1 MKVRSFISVFALLLT
16 TLLWSCGGSHDA
28 RITAVLDR
36 ADSLL
41 LISDPALHDSVR
53 QELEALD
60 TARALKSD
68 EMLRARH
75 ALLLVQAR
83 YKCYVTIPADSAL
96 IDAAYR
102 YYADHHSSSADYE
115 RYTRTLIYQGAVAE
129 ELGHP
134 QQAIQWYLKAEQAA
148 DPNDHFN
155 LGYASLRI
163 ASLYQAGYTT
173 DSTDLIRLKQ
183 ALPHFRAAGNDY
195 WQAICL
201 TGIGGLYRTHNND
214 SALHYIQQAISFSKE
229 RGLTYN
235 YYEALDKLCGLYY
248 YTNEYKKSKDVAT
261 QIFRE
266 NQGTYDGTQYLSCGI
281 RSFAKLGM
289 ADSAENYLKLLPAPQ
304 SKVDSMEWFFDVS
317 EVYRAKGDYRNYST
331 YEIRGDS
338 IADMI
343 MLNSYQVQLKD
354 TEEKYN
360 NTELQLKS
368 TEKQRLIYILLVSL
382 LALLAAVLLLSL
394 LWYRNKTR
402 HSMEKELLIAELEK
416 SQTQLDATRQLLEEA
431 QTHIDSTQGQLA
443 ESQEQLQLNRQMLS
457 DLQDN
462 VDQKLVLSHEIMEKI
477 KLKDHKTGLKHL
489 LKEYSDQLSI
499 SDIDESLWQKLRTY
513 ADSRYNNLTE
523 RWQSQYPALTE
534 EDFKF
539 IYLCCIDA
547 PNVVIM
553 LYMDYT
559 NIHSVTNNKRRITQ
573 EKMNLNESLDTLLK
587 KEQNNANAGF

>member
-1 MKVRSFISVFALLLT
+1 MKVRSFISVFALLFT
-16 TLLWSCGGSHDA
+16 NLLWSCGGSHDA

-41 LISDPALHDSVR
+41 HISDPALHDSVR

-75 ALLLVQAR
+75 ALLLTQAQF
-83 YKCYVTIPADSAL
+83 KCYQFPSNDTL
-96 IDAAYR
+96 ISIAHN
-102 YYADHHSSSADYE
+102 YYADHHSGPTDHE

-134 QQAIQWYLKAEQAA
+134 QEAIQWYLQAEQVV
-148 DPNDHFN
+148 DPNDHYN
-155 LGYASLRI
+155 LGYINIRI
-163 ASLYQAGYTT
+163 GGIYESEYTT
-173 DSTDLIRLKQ
+173 DSTDLVRYKQ
-183 ALPHFRAAGNDY
+183 ALSHFRAAGDDY

-214 SALHYIQQAISFSKE
+214 SALHYLQQAISFSKE
-229 RGLTYN
+229 HGLTYN

-248 YTNEYKKSKDVAT
+248 VTNEFEKAKDVAT

-266 NQGTYDGTQYLSCGI
+266 NQGVYDDSQHLSFGI

-289 ADSAENYLKLLPAPQ
+289 SDSAEYYLKLLPAPQ
-304 SKVDSMEWFFDVS
+304 SKVDSMEWLLDVS

-331 YEIRGDS
+331 YAIRGDS

-368 TEKQRLIYILLVSL
+368 AEKQRLIYILLVSL
-382 LALLAAVLLLSL
+382 FALLAAVLLLTL
-394 LWYRNKTR
+394 LWYRSKTR

-416 SQTQLDATRQLLEEA
+416 SQTQLDATQQMLAEA

-443 ESQEQLQLNRQMLS
+443 ESQERLQLNRQMLS

-523 RWQSQYPALTE
+523 RWQSQYPALTD

-573 EKMNLNESLDTLLK
+573 EKMNLNESLDNLLK
-587 KEQNNANAGF
+587 KEQNNAKAGF

>member
-1 MKVRSFISVFALLLT
+1 MKAHSIISVFALFIT

-28 RITAVLDR
+28 RIVAVLDR

-102 YYADHHSSSADYE
+102 YYADHHSSSADHE

-134 QQAIQWYLKAEQAA
+134 QEAIQWYIKAEQAA

-155 LGYASLRI
+155 LGYINLRI
-163 ASLYQAGYTT
+163 AEVYASEYTT
-173 DSTDLIRLKQ
+173 DSTSIVRYKK
-183 ALPHFRAAGNDY
+183 ALPHFKAAGDDY
-195 WQAICL
+195 WQAVCL
-201 TGIGGLYRTHNND
+201 SCIGSLYRTHNND
-214 SALHYIQQAISFSKE
+214 SALHYIQEAISFSREHELK
-229 RGLTYN
+229 YN

-248 YTNEYKKSKDVAT
+248 VTNEYEKAKDIT
-261 QIFRE
+261 SQIYR
-266 NQGTYDGTQYLSCGI
+266 NNHGIYGGSRYLSFGI
-281 RSFAKLGM
+281 KSYAKLGM
-289 ADSAENYLKLLPAPQ
+289 ADSAEYYLHQLPAPQ
-304 SKVDSMEWFFDVS
+304 SKVDSIEWYLDVA

-331 YEIRGDS
+331 YAFKGDS
-338 IADMI
+338 IADMEI
-343 MLNSYQVQLKD
+343 LNSYQVQLKD

-360 NTELQLKS
+360 NTALQLKS
-368 TEKQRLIYILLVSL
+368 AVKQRLIYILLVSL
-382 LALLAAVLLLSL
+382 FALLAAVLLLTL

-416 SQTQLDATRQLLEEA
+416 SQTQLDATQQLLEEA

-443 ESQEQLQLNRQMLS
+443 ESQEQLQLNQQMLS

-462 VDQKLVLSHEIMEKI
+462 VDQKQMITREIMDKI
-477 KLKDHKTGLKHL
+477 RYKNRKTGLKLL
-489 LKEYSDQLSI
+489 LKEYSGHLSI
-499 SDIDESLWQKLRTY
+499 SGIDEGLWQRLRTY

-523 RWQSQYPALTE
+523 RWQSKYPALTD

-553 LYMDYT
+553 LCMDYT
-559 NIHSVTNNKRRITQ
+559 NIHSVTNNKRRIPQ
-573 EKMNLNESLDTLLK
+573 EKLNLNENLDNLLK
-587 KEQNNANAGF
+587 KEQKQR